1 MDLKRIPELL
11 KLNTD
16 RQKFISGQALFK
28 NGQVFGEY
36 AKVEHTTAT
45 FYANVKDAYHHQHYT
60 CMAHINSLR
69 GTVEASCDCQSA
81 VSVTNRIMLCPHVVA
96 TVLKGLKSVMQEG
109 EEKSTQE
116 GVIYHPNVTVCMLP
130 GRKGLMK
137 MEFNLE
143 GIEKSEYRKI
153 YNAYKEN
160 KKLYR
165 FQDGS
170 CLDLADDQLQ
180 ATFKLIDLLGLFNDF
195 EDLRIPYEKA
205 LYLDAY
211 MKEHMNFVEGQRFIS
226 QVVEKIKGQ
235 QKIEMVVPKNLKA
248 HLRDYQE
255 KGFEFLNSLAS
266 YGFGGILA
274 DEMGLGKTL
283 QVITFLL
290 AHQGQ
295 KSLVIMPTALLYN
308 WKKEIEKFAPDI
320 KVAVVH
326 GTKERSQIINQYEAY
341 DVLLTTYTTFKN
353 DAALYVGKVF
363 DYCIIDEAQ
372 TIKNPDATLT
382 KVIKSIKAKVKF
394 ALTGTPIE
402 NNLLELWSIFDFVM
416 PDYLYTRAKFQKIFM
431 SKDEQHTELKQLI
444 KPFMLRRT
452 KKEVAKELPDKIEQV
467 YYVPLEKEHEYVYHA
482 YRQLAKRKMQ
492 EDESAGFMAFSY
504 LTKLRQLALAPEW
517 LVKHYEGKNSKLEA
531 LIGLIKAST
540 GKKIL
545 VFSQFT
551 KVLGGI
557 AHRLEQEN
565 IVYSYLDGSTPAA
578 KRIQMVEAFNANEQQ
593 QVFLISL
600 KAGGTGLNLTSANIV
615 VHFDPWWNP
624 AVENQAT
631 DRAHRIGQKEVV
643 NVVKLIA
650 KGTVEERV
658 LQLQESK
665 KELIDAIMTDGLNK
679 GNLLKHLSKEELIA
693 FFMEHI

>member
-16 RQKFISGQALFK
+16 GQKYISGQALFK

-36 AKVEHTTAT
+36 AKVETLSAA
-45 FYANVKDAYHHQHYT
+45 FYANVKDEYHHQNYT
-60 CMAHINSLR
+60 CMANINALR
-69 GTVEASCDCQSA
+69 GTIESSCDCQSFI
-81 VSVTNRIMLCPHVVA
+81 SVTSNLSLCPHVVA
-96 TVLKGLKSVMQEG
+96 TVLKGLDSLKHQE
-109 EEKSTQE
+109 EAEVSKE
-116 GVIYHPNVTVCMLP
+116 GVVYAPEVTASLSA
-130 GRKGLMK
+130 GRNGFMK
-137 MEFNLE
+137 MDFDIK
-143 GIEKSEYRKI
+143 GIERTEYRKI
-153 YNAYKEN
+153 YNAYKEK

-165 FQDGS
+165 FSDES
-170 CLDLADDQLQ
+170 CLDLADDKLQ

-195 EDLRIPYEKA
+195 EDLRIPNEKA
-205 LYLDAY
+205 LYLESYAE
-211 MKEHMNFVEGQRFIS
+211 EHMTFLEGQRFIAN
-226 QVVEKIKGQ
+226 VVSKLKGK
-235 QKIEMVVPKNLKA
+235 QKIDDRVPETLKA
-248 HLRDYQE
+248 TLRDYQV
-255 KGFEFLNSLAS
+255 KGFEFLNSLAA
-266 YGFGGILA
+266 YQFGGVLA

-283 QVITFLL
+283 QIITFLL
-290 AHQGQ
+290 ARKGQ
-295 KSLVIMPTALLYN
+295 RSLVITPTALLYN
-308 WKKEIEKFAPDI
+308 WKKEIEKFAPTLN
-320 KVAVVH
+320 VAIVH
-326 GTKERSQIINQYEAY
+326 GIKERAQLINKYKEY

-353 DAALYVGKVF
+353 DAASYAGKTF

-382 KVIKSIKAKVKF
+382 RVIKSVKANVRF

-431 SKDEQHTELKQLI
+431 SGEDQYVELKEMIQ
-444 KPFMLRRT
+444 PFLLRRT

-467 YYVPLEKEHEYVYHA
+467 YYVPLEKEHDRVYRA
-482 YRQLAKRKMQ
+482 YTQLAKKKMGSV
-492 EDESAGFMAFSY
+492 ESTGLTAFSY
-504 LTKLRQLALAPEW
+504 LTKLRQLVLAPEW
-517 LVKHYEGKNSKLEA
+517 LVKNYEGKNSKLEI
-531 LIGLIKAST
+531 LLDLIKESD

-557 AHRLEQEN
+557 AERFEAEN
-565 IVYSYLDGSTPAA
+565 ICYSYLDGNTPAA
-578 KRIQMVEAFNANEQQ
+578 KRMDLVEEFNESDKK

-600 KAGGTGLNLTSANIV
+600 KAGGTGLNLTSASIV

-631 DRAHRIGQKEVV
+631 DRAHRIGQEQVV

-665 KELIDAIMTDGLNK
+665 RELIDAIMTDGLNN
-679 GNLLKHLSKEELIA
+679 GNIFKHLSKEEMIQM
-693 FFMEHI
+693 FMEKI